1 MDPKM
6 NGMDPR
12 QLRANSRKATALLKA
27 MANERRLTILCHL
40 AGGERSVG
48 SIEAVLDLSQSALS
62 QHLARLRAD
71 KLVLTRREGQTI
83 YYRLASAE
91 ATAVMMA
98 LHSAYCAPPKAEGR
112 RRAG

>member
-1 MDPKM
+1 MDPKQM
-6 NGMDPR
+6 GMDPK
-12 QLRANSRKATALLKA
+12 QLRANSRKATALLKS

-48 SIEAVLDLSQSALS
+48 ALEAVLDLSQSALS

-83 YYRLASAE
+83 YYRLASTE

-98 LHSAYCAPPKAEGR
+98 LHSIYCAPSKAEGR
-112 RRAG
+112 RRNG

>member
-1 MDPKM
+1 MGMDPK
-6 NGMDPR
+6 

-48 SIEAVLDLSQSALS
+48 ALEAVLDLSQSALS

-83 YYRLASAE
+83 FYRLASAE
-91 ATAVMMA
+91 ATAVMTA
-98 LHSAYCAPPKAEGR
+98 LHAIFCAPPKAEGR